1 MSFPVRWWLD
11 GGMFQDASAHI
22 DDLIDFVVD
31 SPTSF
36 HAAEVISVRLQ
47 DAGFV
52 RFDERQAFPRGAG
65 RFFLVR
71 GGAVVAWLQPGELT
85 DDAAFR
91 IVGTHTDSPALK
103 VKPGELPTSAGWA
116 QLGVEIYGGMLLNSW
131 LDRELGVAGR
141 IVTRDG
147 GEHLVRT
154 GPIARVPQL
163 AIHLDRSV
171 NDDLKLDRQ
180 QHMQPVVA
188 LVPGGDVWGHLA
200 QLADI
205 AVDDIAG
212 HDLYCFDVARPAR
225 FGLADEFLA
234 SGRLDNLLS
243 THAALTAIES
253 AEPGRDVSV
262 FCAFDHEEVGSATS
276 SGAAGP
282 LLEDVLMRITAVAGL
297 GVDGT
302 RAMLAR
308 SSCISA
314 DSGHAVHPN
323 YPGHHDPVVRPL
335 PNHGPLL
342 KLNANQRY
350 ASDAVGSAIWQAA
363 CDRAGAPT
371 QPFVSNNAMPCGSTI
386 GPITA
391 TRLGITT
398 VDVGAP
404 ILSMHSARE
413 MCGVEDPHHLARALA
428 AYWAG

>member
-1 MSFPVRWWLD
+1 MRNDV
-11 GGMFQDASAHI
+11 SAHI

-31 SPTSF
+31 SPNSY
-36 HAAEVISVRLQ
+36 HAAHTIAARL
-47 DAGFV
+47 DAAGFA
-52 RFDERQAFPRGAG
+52 RIDERQAFPGQAG
-65 RFFLVR
+65 KYYLVR
-71 GGAVVAWLQPGELT
+71 DGAVAAWLQPESLAP
-85 DDAAFR
+85 DASFR

-103 VKPGELPTSAGWA
+103 VKPGDLPTSAGYA

-141 IVTRDG
+141 IATRDG
-147 GEHLVRT
+147 KMHLVRT
-154 GPIARVPQL
+154 GAIARVPQL
-163 AIHLDRSV
+163 AVHLDRSV
-171 NDDLKLDRQ
+171 NDALKLDRQ

-188 LVPGGDVWGHLA
+188 MLPGGDVWAHLCN
-200 QLADI
+200 LAGISPAD
-205 AVDDIAG
+205 VTG
-212 HDLYCFDVARPAR
+212 HDLFCFDVARPAR
-225 FGLADEFLA
+225 FGLAGEFLA

-253 AEPGRDVSV
+253 AETGDDVV
-262 FCAFDHEEVGSATS
+262 VWCAFDHEEVGSATS

-282 LLEDVLMRITAVAGL
+282 LLEDVLTRIASVAGL
-297 GVDGT
+297 DLDGT

-314 DSGHAVHPN
+314 DSGHAIPPN
-323 YPGHHDPVVRPL
+323 YPGHPDPVVRPL
-335 PNHGPLL
+335 LNHGPLL
-342 KLNANQRY
+342 KLNASQRY

-363 CDRAGAPT
+363 CDRAGVPT
-371 QPFVSNNAMPCGSTI
+371 QPFVSNNSMPCGSTI

-413 MCGVEDPHHLARALA
+413 MCGVEDPYHLARAVA
-428 AYWAG
+428 AYWAD

>member
-1 MSFPVRWWLD
+1 MHI
-11 GGMFQDASAHI
+11 DASAHI

-31 SPTSF
+31 SPNSY
-36 HAAEVISVRLQ
+36 HAAHTIAGRL
-47 DAGFV
+47 DAAGFT
-52 RFDERQAFPRGAG
+52 RIDERQAFPDGG
-65 RFFLVR
+65 GKYYLVR
-71 GGAVVAWLQPGELT
+71 DGGVAAWLQPDRLT
-85 DDAAFR
+85 SDASFR

-103 VKPGELPTSAGWA
+103 VKPGDLPTSAGYA

-141 IVTRDG
+141 IAARDG
-147 GEHLVRT
+147 KVHLVRT
-154 GPIARVPQL
+154 GAIARVPQL
-163 AIHLDRSV
+163 AVHLDRSV
-171 NDDLKLDRQ
+171 NDALKLDRQ

-188 LVPGGDVWGHLA
+188 MLPGGDVWAHLCD
-200 QLADI
+200 LAGISPAD
-205 AVDDIAG
+205 VAG
-212 HDLYCFDVARPAR
+212 HDLFCFDVARPAR
-225 FGLADEFLA
+225 FGLAGEFLA

-253 AEPGRDVSV
+253 AEIGDDVV
-262 FCAFDHEEVGSATS
+262 VWCAFDHEEVGSATS

-282 LLEDVLMRITAVAGL
+282 LLEDLLTRIASVAGL
-297 GVDGT
+297 DLDGT

-314 DSGHAVHPN
+314 DSGHAIHPN

-335 PNHGPLL
+335 LNHGPLL
-342 KLNANQRY
+342 KLNASQRY

-363 CDRAGAPT
+363 CDRAGVPT
-371 QPFVSNNAMPCGSTI
+371 QPFVSNNSMPCGSTI

-413 MCGVEDPHHLARALA
+413 MCGVEDPYHLARAVA
-428 AYWAG
+428 AYWAD